1 MKFLSTL
8 LLIST
13 FGGHAKEQNCGPSRS
28 TYLGCYENRNQ
39 DRALPYE
46 MKERDYTPKECEMA
60 CASRGYLYF
69 AREWMGQVR
78 EREEFIYM
86 LCFKS
91 VHICIVFVFCLSYIS
106 PLFTHIYLFLS
117 IFYFLL
123 CIIVFLFQLKRLQ

>member
-46 MKERDYTPKECEMA
+46 MKEREYTPKECEMA

-78 EREEFIYM
+78 VLREEFIYM
-86 LCFKS
+86 LCFK
-91 VHICIVFVFCLSYIS
+91 VCICIVLPILYLSLVHTYIFSSRFYIFCYI
-106 PLFTHIYLFLS
+106 L
-117 IFYFLL
+117 
-123 CIIVFLFQLKRLQ
+123 

>member
-13 FGGHAKEQNCGPSRS
+13 SLFNNNNIIVGHAKEHCVSRS

-69 AREWMGQVR
+69 AREWMGG
-78 EREEFIYM
+78 E
-86 LCFKS
+86 
-91 VHICIVFVFCLSYIS
+91 
-106 PLFTHIYLFLS
+106 
-117 IFYFLL
+117 
-123 CIIVFLFQLKRLQ
+123 